1 MAITG
6 AHVVLYTSEPE
17 KVRAIFRDV
26 FGWKHLD
33 VGDGWLIFR
42 LPPAELG
49 VHPAEGPTY
58 EAGTR
63 HLFTLMCDDLTR
75 TMTEL
80 KSKGIAI
87 PGEPEDEGWGITVMM
102 KLPGGLEV
110 MLYQPRH
117 PVAAELP

>member
-26 FGWKHLD
+26 FDWKHLD

-75 TMTEL
+75 TMAEL

>member
-1 MAITG
+1 MAITA

-17 KVRAIFRDV
+17 EVRGIFRDV
-26 FGWKHLD
+26 FGWEHLD
-33 VGDGWLIFR
+33 IGDGWLIFR

-75 TMTEL
+75 TMGEL

-87 PGEPEDEGWGITVMM
+87 PGSPKT
-102 KLPGGLEV
+102 KGGGS
-110 MLYQPRH
+110 P
-117 PVAAELP
+117 

>member
-26 FGWKHLD
+26 FDWKHLD

-49 VHPAEGPTY
+49 VHPAEGPTH
-58 EAGTR
+58 EAGAR
-63 HLFTLMCDDLTR
+63 HLFTLMCDDVTR
-75 TMTEL
+75 TTAEL

-87 PGEPEDEGWGITVMM
+87 PA
-102 KLPGGLEV
+102 GLSPAARGASV
-110 MLYQPRH
+110 D
-117 PVAAELP
+117 PVRVLRAG